1 VDGRDDS
8 AEGGDMTTTTR
19 EVDEQPDA
27 PARPRYDPSVDTS
40 FPPPNLGRTVHVVD
54 TVVNVHPDETPHPKV
69 RRGDMGK
76 TLFNYGRNSVSPD
89 PIARTNSTHNRD
101 KGNYFTDLLRKAPSG
116 AVNPRKTPV
125 TDPAVMARHIKNV
138 GKYFGASIVGIGRAH
153 PALLY
158 AGGSLLDNGFLVEGE
173 AGTSESPAE
182 LCRKYPYVIVTPIAW
197 DYDMAKAHRH
207 PIGDAAYDTTL
218 MQTVLTLTALEAYI
232 KELGYTA
239 LRGKVNPQAGALAA
253 GVGELGRNGL
263 IITEKYGARIHLS
276 DAILTDL
283 PLVADK
289 PIDLGVEEFCKVCRK
304 CAETCPTNSISFG
317 DKQVFNGVEKY
328 KIKWETC
335 YKLRPIVADNWNIC
349 LTCSTICPYT
359 KPDQWWR
366 TLAVRTLRTT
376 PVPLR
381 PVVVRSLKWLDDRFW
396 GKIPNKRVRWLGY
409 DSGIKPG
416 VKACTVAGC
425 TAQHEGSHPVDV
437 PLSDIGYY
445 APLKENVNRFV
456 KRS

>member
-1 VDGRDDS
+1 MAID
-8 AEGGDMTTTTR
+8 TR
-19 EVDEQPDA
+19 GPDVQKTEVPL
-27 PARPRYDPSVDTS
+27 RPRYDPARDTS
-40 FPPPNLGRTVHVVD
+40 FPPPDLGRTVHVVD
-54 TVVNVHPDETPHPKV
+54 TVVNVHPEETPHPRV

-76 TLFNYGRNSVSPD
+76 ALFNYGRNTVSTD
-89 PIARTNSTHNRD
+89 PIARTNSNRARD
-101 KGNYFTDLLRKAPSG
+101 KHNYFTDLLRKAPSG
-116 AVNPRKTPV
+116 TVNPHRTPI
-125 TDPAVMARHIKNV
+125 TDPSAMARHIKRA
-138 GKYFGASIVGIGRAH
+138 GKYFGADIVGIGQAH

-173 AGTSESPAE
+173 AGQSDSPAE
-182 LCRKYPYVIVTPIAW
+182 LCRKYPFVIVTPIAW
-197 DYDMAKAHRH
+197 DYYLAQAHRH

-218 MQTVLTLTALEAYI
+218 MQTVTVLTALEGYI

-289 PIDLGVEEFCKVCRK
+289 PIDLGVNEFCKVCRK
-304 CAETCPTNSISFG
+304 CAETCPTNSITF
-317 DKQVFNGVEKY
+317 DANRQVFNGVEKF

-335 YKLRPIVADNWNIC
+335 YKLRPIVSDIWNIC
-349 LTCSTICPYT
+349 LTCSTVCPYT
-359 KPDQWWR
+359 KPNVWWR
-366 TLAVRTLRTT
+366 TLAVQTLRTT
-376 PVPLR
+376 PIALR
-381 PVVVRSLKWLDDRFW
+381 PVVVHALKWADDRFW
-396 GKIPNKRVRWLGY
+396 GVIPNKRVRWLGY

-416 VKACTVAGC
+416 VRACTVAGC
-425 TAQHEGSHPVDV
+425 SAQHDGAHPVDI
-437 PLSDIGYY
+437 PLSEIGYY

-456 KRS
+456 KRA